1 MSAETTIIRYT
12 GATPGADALV
22 YPFFDTVT
30 AFPGARYVGMHRM
43 KRLVVDIANNAAGT
57 FNLYKSSTRVTN
69 PALATTRDT
78 TKVTWV
84 QIATFAVPAVTTT
97 SNILDLL
104 VEEYDDFRLEF
115 VNGGTAQSATW
126 FPNIALTGER
136 VKSN

>member
-1 MSAETTIIRYT
+1 MSAETTHIRYT

-22 YPFFDTVT
+22 YSFFDTVV

-43 KRLVVDIANNAAGT
+43 KRLVIDLSNSAAGT

-69 PALATTRDT
+69 PALAVTRDT

-84 QIATFAVPAVTTT
+84 QIATFAAAAVTTT

-104 VEEYDDFRLEF
+104 IEEYDDVKLEF
-115 VNGGTAQSATW
+115 VNGGTAQATW
-126 FPNIALTGER
+126 LPNIVLTGER

>member
-43 KRLVVDIANNAAGT
+43 KRLVVDVANNGAGT

-78 TKVTWV
+78 TKVAWV
-84 QIATFAVPAVTTT
+84 QIATFAVPAGATA
-97 SNILDLL
+97 SNFYEFLI
-104 VEEYDDFRLEF
+104 EHQDDTKLEW
-115 VNGGTAQSATW
+115 VNGGAAQNPWLPS
-126 FPNIALTGER
+126 IALSGER
-136 VKSN
+136 VKAS